1 MHVPRPTR
9 RAMISRR
16 GFSLLELLIVIG
28 IILAIGGLVAVN
40 LLGQQER
47 ADSGTTRIQMQNL
60 ARGLDDFKVDM
71 KRYPSDEEGIA
82 VPPRSRASPTT
93 SSPSAPTRKKAPKT
107 T

>member
-9 RAMISRR
+9 RAKISRR

-47 ADSGTTRIQMQNL
+47 ADSGTTRIQIQN
-60 ARGLDDFKVDM
+60 
-71 KRYPSDEEGIA
+71 
-82 VPPRSRASPTT
+82 
-93 SSPSAPTRKKAPKT
+93 
-107 T
+107 